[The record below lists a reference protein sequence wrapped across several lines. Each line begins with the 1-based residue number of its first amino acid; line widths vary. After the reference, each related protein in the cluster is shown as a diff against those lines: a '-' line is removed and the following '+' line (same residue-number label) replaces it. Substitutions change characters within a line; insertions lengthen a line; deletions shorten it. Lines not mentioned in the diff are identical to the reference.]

1 LALVDSENLTS
12 RHPTSF
18 VVGLSPVETGF
29 RLGFD
34 GIGFDVIGFR
44 LEFDKLGF
52 DVIGF
57 RQEFDKFGFDELNG
71 VDRIVGLLRFRCRGA
86 QSGMCEAKAANKF
99 NET

>member
-34 GIGFDVIGFR
+34 KFGFDVIGFR
-44 LEFDKLGF
+44 LEL
-52 DVIGF
+52 
-57 RQEFDKFGFDELNG
+57 DKFGFDELNG
-71 VDRIVGLLRFRCRGA
+71 VDRTVGLLRFRCRGA
-86 QSGMCEAKAANKF
+86 QSGMCEAKAETKF